1 MQLNKNEGV
10 PRHGRGALFAQT
22 FLPGKKVNAAIP
34 NGTICVADV
43 IFSKD

>member
-22 FLPGKKVNAAIP
+22 FLPGKKVTASIANAEWYSFLQA
-34 NGTICVADV
+34 
-43 IFSKD
+43 